1 MPRLTKGALAAKA
14 REAVKRQIRQSA
26 AALLVPPVASV
37 PKPEAQNNPEL
48 SVEGGPSFPLEPTIE
63 IDIKQ
68 ELVFTGVENQLLQ
81 QGEVEV
87 KEELLDPGN
96 PGLVDGEQDPI
107 GQDGCRLLLQSKEEN
122 EPDNRCQFCL
132 KLFQESGGR
141 GIITKMKIEFV
152 LGLRKWGG
160 PGRRPDCCEGCRR
173 MFDMFYEFKQS
184 CLLALARPAELF
196 ICAGNKGLGQFV
208 DLKPNIRK
216 KPKSMGRKA
225 VRIKKSKTKISQK
238 MEDFHGFGV
247 SSKQESLEPEAVSTE
262 ALSAELQQDVKEA
275 ECAICNEKFS
285 DRSALRQ
292 HLLKHYPTESNESA
306 TKRSGPVKRE
316 KKTYCGRCR
325 KWFSVKSVYWQHKP
339 SCVETHELN
348 KRPPPEFACSLCPKK
363 FLRQQELTYHIDM
376 HNGVRTIPCRREGCS
391 KMFYHPN
398 VRLNHEKLC
407 GQEVQEICSIC
418 GSIFR
423 SKSALGVHLATHGD
437 PKFMCE
443 LCNKGFY
450 SKANLKK
457 HATVHSDERKF
468 QCKVCGK
475 RFKSHEANRV
485 HQRIH
490 TEEKPYV
497 CHICGQR
504 FTYNC
509 LLKTHLEKGHETVPG
524 LLAPSTEAFPS
535 NPFGGLGF

>member
-1 MPRLTKGALAAKA
+1 MPRLTKAALAAKA

-26 AALLVPPVASV
+26 AALLVPPVTFG
-37 PKPEAQNNPEL
+37 PNPEPQHNPEL
-48 SVEGGPSFPLEPTIE
+48 PVEGGPSFPLEPTIE

-68 ELVFTGVENQLLQ
+68 ETVFTGVENQLLQ
-81 QGEVEV
+81 QGEVEI

-96 PGLVDGEQDPI
+96 SGLVDGEQDPI
-107 GQDGCRLLLQSKEEN
+107 GQDECRLLLQSKEEN

-152 LGLRKWGG
+152 LGLSKYDAPERH
-160 PGRRPDCCEGCRR
+160 PECCEGCRK

-184 CLLALARPAELF
+184 CLLALARPVELF
-196 ICAGNKGLGQFV
+196 VWAGNKGPSQFV
-208 DLKPNIRK
+208 DL

-225 VRIKKSKTKISQK
+225 GRIKESKTNNSQK
-238 MEDFHGFGV
+238 MEIFHGLGL

-275 ECAICNEKFS
+275 ECVICKEKFS

-306 TKRSGPVKRE
+306 TKRIVPVKRE
-316 KKTYCGRCR
+316 NKSYCGRCG

-339 SCVETHELN
+339 SCFETYKLN
-348 KRPPPEFACSLCPKK
+348 KRPPPELACSLCPKK
-363 FLRQQELTYHIDM
+363 FLRQQELTYHTDM

-398 VRLNHEKLC
+398 VRLHHEKRC
-407 GQEVQEICSIC
+407 GKEVLDICSIC

-423 SKSALGVHLATHGD
+423 SKSALGVHLATHAD
-437 PKFMCE
+437 PKFRCE
-443 LCNKGFY
+443 LCNKSFH

-457 HATVHSDERKF
+457 HATAHSDERKF

-497 CHICGQR
+497 CHICGQQ

-509 LLKTHLEKGHETVPG
+509 LLKTHLEKGHESVPA
-524 LLAPSTEAFPS
+524 LLAPNTKVFPP
-535 NPFGGLGF
+535 NPSGGLGF